1 MVMVPAPSTP
11 PRARDVSA
19 HDEPLPSFDTSPPEQ
34 APSAPVQRALPST
47 IPPPPRT
54 GAFLRAQ
61 SARTTD
67 ESGASS
73 WASAPAWVASGG
85 ERVRGLLPL
94 AVRVRFQS
102 YPGAK
107 VLVVSAAAGLVF
119 FGLFGAAGGGI
130 YRMLRAPEAK
140 SGSAIVPALTEGE
153 ATAAATAPA
162 LPSAPAPAA
171 KGPPTAADEASV
183 LLELCDSFLA
193 EHRDADVPA
202 IVARLI
208 ARQPTLKDDARV
220 KRVLLSAAGSED
232 RKASS
237 EAHALLT
244 GAMGE
249 TGASLVYELS
259 VDRDVRNA
267 ARLRSQ
273 NWTTTKDFE
282 RVASLPVY
290 AAAKLRNAKTCEDK
304 HALLDFAA
312 SVGGSYVRSYLH
324 ELEGQTSCKPE
335 DLVHCQPCLRNDSR
349 LSDAITKLD
358 RAAR

>member
-1 MVMVPAPSTP
+1 V
-11 PRARDVSA
+11 RD
-19 HDEPLPSFDTSPPEQ
+19 
-34 APSAPVQRALPST
+34 
-47 IPPPPRT
+47 
-54 GAFLRAQ
+54 
-61 SARTTD
+61 
-67 ESGASS
+67 
-73 WASAPAWVASGG
+73 
-85 ERVRGLLPL
+85 
-94 AVRVRFQS
+94 RFQS

-140 SGSAIVPALTEGE
+140 SGSAIVPAPTEGD
-153 ATAAATAPA
+153 ATAAATTAP

-171 KGPPTAADEASV
+171 KAPPTSEDEASV

-220 KRVLLSAAGSED
+220 KRVLLAAAGSAD

-259 VDRDVRNA
+259 VDRDVRDA

>member
-19 HDEPLPSFDTSPPEQ
+19 QDEPLPSFDTSPAER
-34 APSAPVQRALPST
+34 PSAPSPRALPST

-54 GAFLRAQ
+54 GSFLRAQ
-61 SARTTD
+61 STRNTE
-67 ESGASS
+67 ESRASA
-73 WASAPAWVASGG
+73 WASAPSWVARGG
-85 ERVRGLLPL
+85 ERIRALLPL
-94 AVRVRFQS
+94 GMRHRVQG
-102 YPGAK
+102 YPGGK
-107 VLVVSAAAGLVF
+107 VLAASAALGLAF
-119 FGLFGAAGGGI
+119 FGIFAAAGGGV
-130 YRMLRAPEAK
+130 YQMLRAPEPT
-140 SGSAIVPALTEGE
+140 SAQLVV
-153 ATAAATAPA
+153 
-162 LPSAPAPAA
+162 PAPAEEA
-171 KGPPTAADEASV
+171 VPAASSSKVSIAPTQAAQAPGAAADEASV
-183 LLELCDSFLA
+183 LLDLCDSFLA

-202 IVARLI
+202 IIARLI

-237 EAHALLT
+237 EAHTLLT

-259 VDRDVRNA
+259 VDRDVRDA
-267 ARLRSQ
+267 ARARSRT
-273 NWTTTKDFE
+273 WTTTKDFE

-304 HALLDFAA
+304 HALLEFAA

-349 LSDAITKLD
+349 LADAIAKLD

>member
-11 PRARDVSA
+11 PRARDASA
-19 HDEPLPSFDTSPPEQ
+19 PDEPLPSFDTSPPEPALSSSQ
-34 APSAPVQRALPST
+34 VRVLPST

-61 SARTTD
+61 SARTTS
-67 ESGASS
+67 ESGP
-73 WASAPAWVASGG
+73 WASAPAWLGSGG
-85 ERVRGLLPL
+85 ERVRGLLPHAL
-94 AVRVRFQS
+94 RERVQG

-107 VLVVSAAAGLVF
+107 VLVVSGAVGVLF
-119 FGLFGAAGGGI
+119 FGLFAAAGGGL
-130 YRMLRAPEAK
+130 YRMLRAPEPK
-140 SGSAIVPALTEGE
+140 SASVGVPAPMEEG
-153 ATAAATAPA
+153 ATPAESVSHAP
-162 LPSAPAPAA
+162 PAPVVAA
-171 KGPPTAADEASV
+171 QPPTAAADEAAV
-183 LLELCDSFLA
+183 LLDLADSLLA
-193 EHRDADVPA
+193 DRRDSDVPA

-208 ARQPTLKDDARV
+208 TRQPSLKDDARV
-220 KRVLLSAAGSED
+220 KRVLLSAAGSAD

-259 VDRDVRNA
+259 IDRDVRDA
-267 ARLRSQ
+267 ARLRAQ

-304 HALLDFAA
+304 HALLDFGAA
-312 SVGGSYVRSYLH
+312 VGGSYVRSYLH
-324 ELEGQTSCKPE
+324 ELEGQTSCKPD
-335 DLVHCQPCLRNDSR
+335 DLVHCQPCLRSDSR
-349 LSDAITKLD
+349 LSDAIAKLD